1 MSPITLSRRSLLG
14 SGVALA
20 GAAAGSRADAGWA
33 PAVNDARAVAESV
46 GSLDVAEAFSPPAP
60 GEVVRFI
67 AGTTLTPNGL
77 SAGTSSVAG
86 QRGCQPRGGAGTFNY
101 LSGSVE
107 APVGSRLT
115 SIEFVIEGSPQVGRI
130 ALIRYVPDQAAAN
143 VYLYQQTIPAAT
155 NGFSIYTQAL
165 DEVVD
170 GSHTYEAFY
179 TDNGVALTNS
189 FCNGIR
195 YKYVPP
201 TSGLVPIT
209 PARAYDSRLPMTP
222 DANGVLTAG
231 ANRTISVAN
240 ARNVDTGAILGA
252 LVPGTATAVA
262 YTLTASTTSGGGF
275 LAVNPGGTSAV
286 SASTINWSAPN
297 QVFANTGVVKLGP
310 GSTLTVVAGG
320 AGATHFIID
329 IVGYYL

>member
-1 MSPITLSRRSLLG
+1 
-14 SGVALA
+14 
-20 GAAAGSRADAGWA
+20 
-33 PAVNDARAVAESV
+33 
-46 GSLDVAEAFSPPAP
+46 
-60 GEVVRFI
+60 
-67 AGTTLTPNGL
+67 
-77 SAGTSSVAG
+77 
-86 QRGCQPRGGAGTFNY
+86 
-101 LSGSVE
+101 VE
-107 APVGSRLT
+107 APIGSRLT
-115 SIEFVIEGSPQVGRI
+115 SIEFVIEGNPQVGRI
-130 ALIRYVPDQAAAN
+130 ALIRYVPDQAVAN

-165 DEVVD
+165 DEVID

-179 TDNGVALTNS
+179 TDNGATLTNS

-201 TSGLVPIT
+201 PSGLVPIT

-240 ARNVDTGAILGA
+240 ARNVDTGAIVGA

-262 YTLTASTTSGGGF
+262 YTLTASTTSGGL
-275 LAVNPGGTSAV
+275 LAVNPGGISAV

-320 AGATHFIID
+320 AGATDFIID